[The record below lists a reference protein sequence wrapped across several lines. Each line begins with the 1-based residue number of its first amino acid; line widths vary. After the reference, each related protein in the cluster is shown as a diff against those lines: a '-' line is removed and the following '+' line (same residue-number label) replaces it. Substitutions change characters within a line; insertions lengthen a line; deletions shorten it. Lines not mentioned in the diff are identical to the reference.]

1 MPEPATLRRVW
12 LVSGVFVITVGGSIR
27 HPEPESVHSPMPA
40 TFSGLVEFA
49 ASFRPRPH
57 IRHVLFDFD
66 GTISL
71 IREGWPQVMV
81 PMFAEVLPPV
91 PGESEEQRRKL
102 AFEDIMALNGKQT
115 IYQMIQLAER
125 IKERGGKPDEP
136 LAYKHEYLRRLN
148 LRIADRVEGLRAG
161 RLRVDDLLVAG
172 TRDLLERLTAR
183 GLTLY
188 LASGTDEQ
196 YVKQEAALLDV
207 TRYFGARVYGALD
220 DYKNFSKK
228 MVIDR
233 ILRENA
239 IPGDALLAIGDGY
252 VEIQNTKEVGGLAV
266 AVASDEANN
275 GSGRFD
281 EWKRNRLLGV
291 GADVVVP
298 DYRDAGPLLETIFG
312 G

>member
-1 MPEPATLRRVW
+1 MSSSFT
-12 LVSGVFVITVGGSIR
+12 
-27 HPEPESVHSPMPA
+27 
-40 TFSGLVEFA
+40 GLVEITPA
-49 ASFRPRPH
+49 FRPRPH

-81 PMFAEVLPPV
+81 PMFTEVLPAL
-91 PGESEEQRRKL
+91 PGETEEQRRKL

-115 IYQMIQLAER
+115 IYQMIQLSDR
-125 IKERGGKPDEP
+125 INERGGKPAEP
-136 LAYKHEYLRRLN
+136 LEYKHEYLRRLN
-148 LRIADRVEGLRAG
+148 LRIAERIEALKSG
-161 RLRVDDLLVAG
+161 RTKLDDHLVAG
-172 TRDLLERLTAR
+172 TRDLLERLVAS

-207 TRYFGARVYGALD
+207 TRYFGPRVYGALD

-228 MVIDR
+228 MVIER

-239 IPGDALLAIGDGY
+239 IPGESLLAIGDGY
-252 VEIQNTKEVGGLAV
+252 VEIQNTKEVGGLAI
-266 AVASDEANN
+266 AVASDEAHN

-281 EWKRNRLLGV
+281 EWKRQRLLGV
-291 GADVVVP
+291 GADIVVP
-298 DYRDAGPLLETIFG
+298 DYRDAGALLDTVFG
-312 G
+312 TVGK